1 LSVPRDKE
9 QEGACWRRATR
20 IPIPQF
26 LAPPKTTI
34 SSKLRKDVQ
43 AKALAVEKVTTAGEM
58 EVGEGG
64 KESKDGE
71 QKIKKKK
78 KTEKEEEEDDRE
90 MNEVR
95 ALLKEQD
102 NQDYE
107 DASLD
112 FNFEKFFIKRM

>member
-1 LSVPRDKE
+1 MCRPRPWLWKS
-9 QEGACWRRATR
+9 
-20 IPIPQF
+20 
-26 LAPPKTTI
+26 L
-34 SSKLRKDVQ
+34 
-43 AKALAVEKVTTAGEM
+43 TAGEM

-102 NQDYE
+102 NQDYA

-112 FNFEKFFIKRM
+112 FNFEKFLIERM